1 MEGLILWPAGT
12 SGTHLWT
19 NWPRLFASTCCK
31 TVSVHVLCWNG
42 AAPTW
47 PSVASQAALGAN
59 RGIESITSAVAQPQ
73 VQSRNSLGTPRLDL
87 GRGVVDVE
95 FRGGQGLLKPTAK
108 LHVSLLGFILA
119 RACSPLPIRPD
130 AQRWHAGPAADDLR
144 HESDRDNL
152 LRESEAAAEFDS

>member
-1 MEGLILWPAGT
+1 MRRRFLERMQVAARRKWWPATWNG
-12 SGTHLWT
+12 SSLLT
-19 NWPRLFASTCCK
+19 NWPRLFASTCCQ
-31 TVSVHVLCWNG
+31 TAGALVPCWNG

-73 VQSRNSLGTPRLDL
+73 VQSRNSPETLRLDL

-108 LHVSLLGFILA
+108 FHVSLLGFILA

-144 HESDRDNL
+144 RVSARGKL
-152 LRESEAAAEFDS
+152 L